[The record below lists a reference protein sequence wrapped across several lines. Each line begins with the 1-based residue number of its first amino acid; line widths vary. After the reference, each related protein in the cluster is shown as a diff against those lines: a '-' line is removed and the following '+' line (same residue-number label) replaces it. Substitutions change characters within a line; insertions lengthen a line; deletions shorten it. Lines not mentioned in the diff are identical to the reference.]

1 MKEAELIEIVRKRI
15 CRQAAM
21 VANLKELIKL
31 HKKMVIDRSSWTVLK
46 ARKDRQLISEILV
59 YDTPLYNLYK
69 QLH

>member
-1 MKEAELIEIVRKRI
+1 
-15 CRQAAM
+15 M